1 MATIVPCDAANIT
14 RACQRL
20 SEGYLVAFP
29 TETVY
34 GLGANALNADAVLKI
49 FHFKGRPATD
59 PLIVHVTSLQ
69 SARRLIKVT
78 AQEEL
83 VLQCMADAFWPGPL
97 TCVVRASDLV
107 PPAVTSGRCARCPLR
122 NRTHVIDPHLFFQR
136 LRRHP
141 RALPP
146 HCASPAAAVRPAHR
160 RAQCQQVNASF
171 TPILKP

>member
-1 MATIVPCDAANIT
+1 MALIVPCDAANIT

-49 FHFKGRPATD
+49 FHFTGRPATD
-59 PLIVHVTSLQ
+59 PLIVHGTSLQ

-83 VLQCMADAFWPGPL
+83 VLQI
-97 TCVVRASDLV
+97 V
-107 PPAVTSGRCARCPLR
+107 
-122 NRTHVIDPHLFFQR
+122 FQE
-136 LRRHP
+136 L
-141 RALPP
+141 
-146 HCASPAAAVRPAHR
+146 
-160 RAQCQQVNASF
+160 Q
-171 TPILKP
+171 